1 MGYTNKTS
9 HYDLPQWIAGDKPSW
24 LGDVNTA
31 MLNID
36 TAIAGA
42 DASASAA
49 ESSAAAANAQ
59 VQAQEAKITKNTTDI
74 QTLTESLA
82 DTQGEVNNVKT
93 TAEGALP
100 KSGGT
105 MTGNLILNAAPMSD
119 LQAATK
125 KYVDDNSGKGALML
139 TGGTMTGPLTLN
151 GAPTADLMA
160 ATKKYVDDKTFSERT
175 DYSCNDAVAGSLTA
189 NVTNESLLGF
199 NYNKYVFCVGVLK
212 GAFAAAVTAIYTG
225 PNTADAA
232 FVEMFKAPSNP
243 FNLAAISSPTTVNDF
258 TNIGIGADPVSL
270 SVTYDGNYT
279 HFYTQTI
286 RGSVNSLANKAF
298 SGSGVTSI

>member
-74 QTLTESLA
+74 QALTDELA
-82 DTQGEVNNVKT
+82 DVSGV
-93 TAEGALP
+93 ASAALP

-105 MTGNLILNAAPMSD
+105 MTGALTLAGAPTQD

-139 TGGTMTGPLTLN
+139 TGGTMTGPLTLS

-160 ATKKYVDDKTFSERT
+160 ATKKYVDDKQSQISLTPLAINSAGAKLQGNGFVFGGAVVLTGVFSDTSDASNYQLAE
-175 DYSCNDAVAGSLTA
+175 CNGNPLGLTA
-189 NVTNESLLGF
+189 NQTKSVGYYSGVKLGE
-199 NYNKYVFCVGVLK
+199 
-212 GAFAAAVTAIYTG
+212 APVTANRGGVNALYNGTKTIIS
-225 PNTADAA
+225 AD
-232 FVEMFKAPSNP
+232 
-243 FNLAAISSPTTVNDF
+243 
-258 TNIGIGADPVSL
+258 GIFSA
-270 SVTYDGNYT
+270 NYT
-279 HFYTQTI
+279 YTI
-286 RGSVNSLANKAF
+286 MC
-298 SGSGVTSI
+298 SGLPV

>member
-42 DASASAA
+42 DASATAA
-49 ESSAAAANAQ
+49 ESSADAANAQ

-74 QTLTESLA
+74 QALTENLA

-105 MTGNLILNAAPMSD
+105 MTGNLILNAAPTSD

-139 TGGTMTGPLTLN
+139 SGGTMTGPLTLA
-151 GAPTADLMA
+151 GEPTSDLMA
-160 ATKKYVDDKTFSERT
+160 ATKKYVDEKQLDGTSFTLGAGAQAAGYFINGWVINGYACVQGVGILQE
-175 DYSCNDAVAGSLTA
+175 NLAGEAVLLTCVGNPLNLTA
-189 NVTNESLLGF
+189 NTRTTIGSILEITNAGTRTTANLSAKFDGAKTDIYTLRQCTSGSTLYVLGA
-199 NYNKYVFCVGVLK
+199 YK
-212 GAFAAAVTAIYTG
+212 GA
-225 PNTADAA
+225 
-232 FVEMFKAPSNP
+232 
-243 FNLAAISSPTTVNDF
+243 
-258 TNIGIGADPVSL
+258 
-270 SVTYDGNYT
+270 
-279 HFYTQTI
+279 
-286 RGSVNSLANKAF
+286 
-298 SGSGVTSI
+298 

>member
-59 VQAQEAKITKNTTDI
+59 VQAQEAKIAKNTTDI
-74 QTLTESLA
+74 QALTENLA
-82 DTQGEVNNVKT
+82 DTQGEVNTVKT

-105 MTGNLILNAAPMSD
+105 MTGNLILNAAPTSD

-139 TGGTMTGPLTLN
+139 SGGTMTGPLILN
-151 GAPTADLMA
+151 GNPTTDLGA
-160 ATKKYVDDKTFSERT
+160 ATKQYVDGINPVIMTRTSNEDKYQVTG
-175 DYSCNDAVAGSLTA
+175 YYLK
-189 NVTNESLLGF
+189 NVLVVLSN
-199 NYNKYVFCVGVLK
+199 GVLDLTS
-212 GAFAAAVTAIYTG
+212 GSVAAPTFGRFAG
-225 PNTADAA
+225 
-232 FVEMFKAPSNP
+232 NP
-243 FNLAAISSPTTVNDF
+243 FNLTLNTPVNLGTLCFIEAGSASLTGMTTS
-258 TNIGIGADPVSL
+258 GIRATYNGQNTVIDTGATLPAKQGIL
-270 SVTYDGNYT
+270 LINM
-279 HFYTQTI
+279 
-286 RGSVNSLANKAF
+286 AWAF
-298 SGSGVTSI
+298 

>member
-42 DASASAA
+42 DTSASAA

-74 QTLTESLA
+74 QALTEQVA
-82 DTQGEVNNVKT
+82 DVSGVAN
-93 TAEGALP
+93 AALP
-100 KSGGT
+100 KNGGT
-105 MTGNLILNAAPMSD
+105 MTGPLTLAGAPTQD

-139 TGGTMTGPLTLN
+139 TGGTMTGPLTLS

-160 ATKKYVDDKTFSERT
+160 ATKKYVDDRAKAAYFTKTSNVDGFSNAGGVAIGNSLVLGGILSPISNIDANT
-175 DYSCNDAVAGSLTA
+175 DVFSCAGNPFGLTA
-189 NVTNESLLGF
+189 N
-199 NYNKYVFCVGVLK
+199 
-212 GAFAAAVTAIYTG
+212 A
-225 PNTADAA
+225 
-232 FVEMFKAPSNP
+232 
-243 FNLAAISSPTTVNDF
+243 PTTLSAVFATATSFSQVTVVNAVVVYNG
-258 TNIGIGADPVSL
+258 TNTVIKNSAQISATGITFVNATVKVGA
-270 SVTYDGNYT
+270 
-279 HFYTQTI
+279 
-286 RGSVNSLANKAF
+286 
-298 SGSGVTSI
+298 

>member
-42 DASASAA
+42 DASATAA

-74 QTLTESLA
+74 QALTKQLA
-82 DTQGEVNNVKT
+82 DVSGVAN
-93 TAEGALP
+93 AALP
-100 KSGGT
+100 KKGGT
-105 MTGNLILNAAPMSD
+105 MTGALTLAGAPTQD

-125 KYVDDNSGKGALML
+125 KYVDDK
-139 TGGTMTGPLTLN
+139 TLSVR
-151 GAPTADLMA
+151 TA
-160 ATKKYVDDKTFSERT
+160 
-175 DYSCNDAVAGSLTA
+175 YSCNDAVAGSLTN
-189 NVTNESLLGF
+189 NVTTASLFSF
-199 NYNKYVFCVGVLK
+199 NYNKYVFCASVIS
-212 GAFAAAVTAIYTG
+212 GAFAASVTAIYTG

-232 FVEMFKAPSNP
+232 YVEMFKAPGNP
-243 FNLAAISSPTTVNDF
+243 FNLAVKANPSTANDF
-258 TNIGIGADPVSL
+258 TDLGIGANPVSL
-270 SVTYDGNYT
+270 SATYDGTHT
-279 HFYTQTI
+279 HFYSQTV
-286 RGSVNSLANKAF
+286 RGGVTGLANKAF

>member
-74 QTLTESLA
+74 QALTENLA

-93 TAEGALP
+93 IAEGALP

-105 MTGNLILNAAPMSD
+105 MTGNLILNAAPTTD

-125 KYVDDNSGKGALML
+125 KYVDEKASQISLTPLAINSTGAKLQGNGFVFGGAVVL
-139 TGGTMTGPLTLN
+139 TCVFSDTSDASNYQLAECNGNPL
-151 GAPTADLMA
+151 G
-160 ATKKYVDDKTFSERT
+160 
-175 DYSCNDAVAGSLTA
+175 LTA
-189 NVTNESLLGF
+189 NQTKSVGCYSGVKLGEAPITASKGGV
-199 NYNKYVFCVGVLK
+199 NALYNGTKTIIS
-212 GAFAAAVTAIYTG
+212 AAGTFSA
-225 PNTADAA
+225 
-232 FVEMFKAPSNP
+232 
-243 FNLAAISSPTTVNDF
+243 
-258 TNIGIGADPVSL
+258 
-270 SVTYDGNYT
+270 NYT
-279 HFYTQTI
+279 YTI
-286 RGSVNSLANKAF
+286 MC
-298 SGSGVTSI
+298 SGLPV

>member
-42 DASASAA
+42 DASATAA

-74 QTLTESLA
+74 QALTEQLA
-82 DTQGEVNNVKT
+82 DVSGVAN
-93 TAEGALP
+93 AALP
-100 KSGGT
+100 KNGGT
-105 MTGNLILNAAPMSD
+105 MTGALTLAGAPTQD

-139 TGGTMTGPLTLN
+139 SGGTMTGPLTLN
-151 GAPTADLMA
+151 AAPTADLMA
-160 ATKKYVDDKTFSERT
+160 ATKKYVDDNAVTTPFKVSKAVSDAGFVISAAAVNGALVFSII
-175 DYSCNDAVAGSLTA
+175 GSGTINHSAELAKCDGNPLGLTA
-189 NVTNESLLGF
+189 NQAFQYISF
-199 NYNKYVFCVGVLK
+199 ISDLK
-212 GAFAAAVTAIYTG
+212 GTPIINKCDVKFDGTSTIITNRTNVTGMCFGVWTG
-225 PNTADAA
+225 KC
-232 FVEMFKAPSNP
+232 VYE
-243 FNLAAISSPTTVNDF
+243 
-258 TNIGIGADPVSL
+258 
-270 SVTYDGNYT
+270 TY
-279 HFYTQTI
+279 
-286 RGSVNSLANKAF
+286 
-298 SGSGVTSI
+298 

>member
-74 QTLTESLA
+74 QALTKQLA
-82 DTQGEVNNVKT
+82 DVSGVAN
-93 TAEGALP
+93 AALP

-105 MTGNLILNAAPMSD
+105 MTG
-119 LQAATK
+119 
-125 KYVDDNSGKGALML
+125 
-139 TGGTMTGPLTLN
+139 PLTLA
-151 GAPTADLMA
+151 GAPTQDLMA
-160 ATKKYVDDKTFSERT
+160 ATKKYVDDKTLSVRT
-175 DYSCNDAVAGSLTA
+175 AYSCNDAVAGSLTN
-189 NVTNESLLGF
+189 NVTTLSLFSF
-199 NYNKYVFCVGVLK
+199 NYNKYVFCASVIS
-212 GAFAAAVTAIYTG
+212 GAFAASVTAIYTG

-232 FVEMFKAPSNP
+232 YVEMFKAPGNP
-243 FNLAAISSPTTVNDF
+243 FNLAVKTNPSAANDF
-258 TNIGIGADPVSL
+258 TDIGIGANPVSL
-270 SVTYDGNYT
+270 SATYDGTHT
-279 HFYTQTI
+279 HFYSQTV
-286 RGSVNSLANKAF
+286 RGSVTGLANKAF

>member
-74 QTLTESLA
+74 QALTEQLA
-82 DTQGEVNNVKT
+82 NVSGV
-93 TAEGALP
+93 ANAALP
-100 KSGGT
+100 KNGGT
-105 MTGNLILNAAPMSD
+105 MSGALTLAGAPTQD

-125 KYVDDNSGKGALML
+125 KYVDE
-139 TGGTMTGPLTLN
+139 N
-151 GAPTADLMA
+151 GAGAVVDFVGYTSNLQFSGNSKFRYNNAVLSIAFDAAAKMNTAFTDTITIGVGTFVPIRKTAGNPLGLTAKNPPTSDSDLTRLVGAYTVKKDSTNVAFECYAYFDGTNTYIGFAGPTATITTLQGA
-160 ATKKYVDDKTFSERT
+160 I
-175 DYSCNDAVAGSLTA
+175 
-189 NVTNESLLGF
+189 LGGMI
-199 NYNKYVFCVGVLK
+199 VEVL
-212 GAFAAAVTAIYTG
+212 
-225 PNTADAA
+225 
-232 FVEMFKAPSNP
+232 
-243 FNLAAISSPTTVNDF
+243 
-258 TNIGIGADPVSL
+258 
-270 SVTYDGNYT
+270 
-279 HFYTQTI
+279 
-286 RGSVNSLANKAF
+286 
-298 SGSGVTSI
+298 

>member
-74 QTLTESLA
+74 QALTEQVA
-82 DTQGEVNNVKT
+82 NVSGV
-93 TAEGALP
+93 ASAALP
-100 KSGGT
+100 KNGGT
-105 MTGNLILNAAPMSD
+105 MTGPLTLAGAPAQD

-139 TGGTMTGPLTLN
+139 TGGTMTGPLTLS

-160 ATKKYVDDKTFSERT
+160 ATKKYVDEHESSGVPFVKTANVDGFSNAGGVALGKALIMT
-175 DYSCNDAVAGSLTA
+175 GVLSPISNIAVGTEMFQATGNPFGLTA
-189 NVTNESLLGF
+189 NTPVTLEGIFLTATSF
-199 NYNKYVFCVGVLK
+199 TQ
-212 GAFAAAVTAIYTG
+212 AAVISATVTFDGVKTVVKNLTQISANGLT
-225 PNTADAA
+225 
-232 FVEMFKAPSNP
+232 FVSAC
-243 FNLAAISSPTTVNDF
+243 VQV
-258 TNIGIGADPVSL
+258 GA
-270 SVTYDGNYT
+270 
-279 HFYTQTI
+279 
-286 RGSVNSLANKAF
+286 
-298 SGSGVTSI
+298 

>member
-74 QTLTESLA
+74 QALTEQLA
-82 DTQGEVNNVKT
+82 NVSSV
-93 TAEGALP
+93 ANAALP
-100 KSGGT
+100 KNGGT
-105 MTGNLILNAAPMSD
+105 MTGALTLAGAPTQD

-125 KYVDDNSGKGALML
+125 KYVDDRASNLGNKNAKLIFATTSGSA
-139 TGGTMTGPLTLN
+139 TG
-151 GAPTADLMA
+151 
-160 ATKKYVDDKTFSERT
+160 YVQF
-175 DYSCNDAVAGSLTA
+175 NNAVAMVSCVLTINQPSTGA
-189 NVTNESLLGF
+189 ITLSGGYSFIPCFTVEGNV
-199 NYNKYVFCVGVLK
+199 
-212 GAFAAAVTAIYTG
+212 
-225 PNTADAA
+225 
-232 FVEMFKAPSNP
+232 
-243 FNLAAISSPTTVNDF
+243 FNLESKTPTTTGDLYNC
-258 TNIGIGADPVSL
+258 NLIGIDLDSPAGTAPEVYAYYNNSDTVFGVRVQTSSL
-270 SVTYDGNYT
+270 STFGNKHYS
-279 HFYTQTI
+279 I
-286 RGSVNSLANKAF
+286 CG
-298 SGSGVTSI
+298 GVIV

>member
-59 VQAQEAKITKNTTDI
+59 VQAQEPKITKNTTDI
-74 QTLTESLA
+74 QALTENLA
-82 DTQGEVNNVKT
+82 DMQGEVNNVKT
-93 TAEGALP
+93 TADGALP

-105 MTGNLILNAAPMSD
+105 MTGNLILNGAPTSD
-119 LQAATK
+119 FQAATK

-139 TGGTMTGPLTLN
+139 SGGTMTGPLTLS
-151 GAPTADLMA
+151 GAPTEDLMA
-160 ATKKYVDDKTFSERT
+160 ATKKYVDDHSTVKT
-175 DYSCNDAVAGSLTA
+175 
-189 NVTNESLLGF
+189 
-199 NYNKYVFCVGVLK
+199 K
-212 GAFAAAVTAIYTG
+212 I
-225 PNTADAA
+225 
-232 FVEMFKAPSNP
+232 
-243 FNLAAISSPTTVNDF
+243 TTVNGLNIFITGHIISGTVNMWGSYAGKGTEGENFVVATAPGNPLNLAQNTPVAVGLFRGLSKDGQYTYHISGMNAVF
-258 TNIGIGADPVSL
+258 DGSKTNIVCATALKADFI
-270 SVTYDGNYT
+270 YT
-279 HFYTQTI
+279 F
-286 RGSVNSLANKAF
+286 ACF
-298 SGSGVTSI
+298 GVAD

>member
-42 DASASAA
+42 DASATAA

-74 QTLTESLA
+74 QALTEQVA
-82 DTQGEVNNVKT
+82 DVSGVAN
-93 TAEGALP
+93 GALP

-105 MTGNLILNAAPMSD
+105 MTGALTLAGAPTQD

-125 KYVDDNSGKGALML
+125 KYVDENSGKGALML
-139 TGGTMTGPLTLN
+139 TGGTMTGPLTLS
-151 GAPTADLMA
+151 GAPTSDLMA
-160 ATKKYVDDKTFSERT
+160 ATKKYVDERAKAAYFTKTNNVDGFSNAGGVAIGNSLVLGGILSPISNIDANT
-175 DYSCNDAVAGSLTA
+175 DVFSCAGNPFGLTA
-189 NVTNESLLGF
+189 NTPTTLSAVFATAASFSQVTVVNAVVV
-199 NYNKYVFCVGVLK
+199 YNGTNTVIKNSAQISATGITFVN
-212 GAFAAAVTAIYTG
+212 AAVK
-225 PNTADAA
+225 
-232 FVEMFKAPSNP
+232 V
-243 FNLAAISSPTTVNDF
+243 
-258 TNIGIGADPVSL
+258 GA
-270 SVTYDGNYT
+270 
-279 HFYTQTI
+279 
-286 RGSVNSLANKAF
+286 
-298 SGSGVTSI
+298 

>member
-74 QTLTESLA
+74 QALTEQLA
-82 DTQGEVNNVKT
+82 DVSGVAN
-93 TAEGALP
+93 AALP

-105 MTGNLILNAAPMSD
+105 MTG
-119 LQAATK
+119 
-125 KYVDDNSGKGALML
+125 
-139 TGGTMTGPLTLN
+139 PLTLS
-151 GAPTADLMA
+151 GAPTTDLMA
-160 ATKKYVDDKTFSERT
+160 ATKKYVDDAAGNVVTEFTRENNVPNCGAIVINNRVVLTVSGLAPAQLSNPT
-175 DYSCNDAVAGSLTA
+175 LLTYAGNPLNLVANATYSCGSM
-189 NVTNESLLGF
+189 
-199 NYNKYVFCVGVLK
+199 
-212 GAFAAAVTAIYTG
+212 I
-225 PNTADAA
+225 
-232 FVEMFKAPSNP
+232 
-243 FNLAAISSPTTVNDF
+243 AISNTNSIVALNCVYNGTT
-258 TNIGIGADPVSL
+258 TKISAG
-270 SVTYDGNYT
+270 
-279 HFYTQTI
+279 
-286 RGSVNSLANKAF
+286 GSIKETAFCFAAF
-298 SGSGVTSI
+298 SGTPINT

>member
-74 QTLTESLA
+74 QALTEQLA
-82 DTQGEVNNVKT
+82 NVSGV
-93 TAEGALP
+93 ANAALP
-100 KSGGT
+100 KNGGT
-105 MTGNLILNAAPMSD
+105 MTGALMLSGEPTQD

-125 KYVDDNSGKGALML
+125 KYVDDKSASTVIFTSTL
-139 TGGTMTGPLTLN
+139 TSLNYAFYACAVGNTLIFSCFGNNTTGLTDGTVVAKATGN
-151 GAPTADLMA
+151 VFD
-160 ATKKYVDDKTFSERT
+160 
-175 DYSCNDAVAGSLTA
+175 LTA
-189 NVTNESLLGF
+189 NQNYEKGKAFTTITDGSPLLGGIVIKF
-199 NYNKYVFCVGVLK
+199 DGTDTTISIGGPLSTKT
-212 GAFAAAVTAIYTG
+212 GAFTG
-225 PNTADAA
+225 
-232 FVEMFKAPSNP
+232 SW
-243 FNLAAISSPTTVNDF
+243 
-258 TNIGIGADPVSL
+258 IGAV
-270 SVTYDGNYT
+270 
-279 HFYTQTI
+279 
-286 RGSVNSLANKAF
+286 K
-298 SGSGVTSI
+298 

>member
-42 DASASAA
+42 DASATAA

-74 QTLTESLA
+74 RALTEQLA
-82 DTQGEVNNVKT
+82 GVSGVAN
-93 TAEGALP
+93 AALP
-100 KSGGT
+100 KNGGT
-105 MTGNLILNAAPMSD
+105 MTGALTLAGAPTQD

-125 KYVDDNSGKGALML
+125 KYVDDK
-139 TGGTMTGPLTLN
+139 TLSVR
-151 GAPTADLMA
+151 TA
-160 ATKKYVDDKTFSERT
+160 
-175 DYSCNDAVAGSLTA
+175 YSCNDAVAGSLTN
-189 NVTNESLLGF
+189 NVTTASLFGF
-199 NYNKYVFCVGVLK
+199 NYNKYVFCASVIS
-212 GAFAAAVTAIYTG
+212 GAFAASVTAIYTG
-225 PNTADAA
+225 PNVADAA
-232 FVEMFKAPSNP
+232 YVEMFKAPGNP
-243 FNLAAISSPTTVNDF
+243 FNLAAKANPSAANDF
-258 TNIGIGADPVSL
+258 TDLGIAPNPVSL
-270 SVTYDGNYT
+270 SATYDGTHT
-279 HFYTQTI
+279 HFYSQTV
-286 RGSVNSLANKAF
+286 RGSVTGLANKTF

>member
-36 TAIAGA
+36 TAIASA
-42 DASASAA
+42 DASATAA

-105 MTGNLILNAAPMSD
+105 MTGNLILNGVPTSD

-125 KYVDDNSGKGALML
+125 SYVDSFVPTYIKAVANPSESLTVSGYINSAICSCTINGSAGVSQNVAMATF
-139 TGGTMTGPLTLN
+139 TGNPWGLATSDEKTVGVGFARNTTSSDAIQFNIKLKYDGTNTIIYQSDLPMTGE
-151 GAPTADLMA
+151 
-160 ATKKYVDDKTFSERT
+160 YVFIGM
-175 DYSCNDAVAGSLTA
+175 VAG
-189 NVTNESLLGF
+189 
-199 NYNKYVFCVGVLK
+199 
-212 GAFAAAVTAIYTG
+212 
-225 PNTADAA
+225 
-232 FVEMFKAPSNP
+232 
-243 FNLAAISSPTTVNDF
+243 VN
-258 TNIGIGADPVSL
+258 
-270 SVTYDGNYT
+270 
-279 HFYTQTI
+279 Q
-286 RGSVNSLANKAF
+286 
-298 SGSGVTSI
+298 

>member
-74 QTLTESLA
+74 QALTEQVA
-82 DTQGEVNNVKT
+82 NVSGV
-93 TAEGALP
+93 ANAALP
-100 KSGGT
+100 KNGGT
-105 MTGNLILNAAPMSD
+105 MTGALTLAGAPTQD

-139 TGGTMTGPLTLN
+139 SGGTMTGPLTLN
-151 GAPTADLMA
+151 GAPTTDLMA
-160 ATKKYVDDKTFSERT
+160 ATKKYVDDNAGFSYAHFLCAIKSEQENAVLSAEVLGTILIGSISGNLVSIAANTLIFTTTGNPLKLDANKTYKAGYVYQAGGSYQLDLMYNGEVT
-175 DYSCNDAVAGSLTA
+175 TIKSHLAIPAGSSIWA
-189 NVTNESLLGF
+189 
-199 NYNKYVFCVGVLK
+199 FCGV
-212 GAFAAAVTAIYTG
+212 
-225 PNTADAA
+225 P
-232 FVEMFKAPSNP
+232 
-243 FNLAAISSPTTVNDF
+243 LA
-258 TNIGIGADPVSL
+258 
-270 SVTYDGNYT
+270 
-279 HFYTQTI
+279 
-286 RGSVNSLANKAF
+286 
-298 SGSGVTSI
+298 

>member
-74 QTLTESLA
+74 QALTESLA

-105 MTGNLILNAAPMSD
+105 MSGNLILNAAPTSD

-139 TGGTMTGPLTLN
+139 SGGTMTGPLTLS

-160 ATKKYVDDKTFSERT
+160 ATKKYVDDAADDTVNRFTCTASV
-175 DYSCNDAVAGSLTA
+175 SGSVSP
-189 NVTNESLLGF
+189 NVTSGLLTILW
-199 NYNKYVFCVGVLK
+199 NKFVASVSVVSGSFAQTITTTNLSTQVF
-212 GAFAAAVTAIYTG
+212 I
-225 PNTADAA
+225 PM
-232 FVEMFKAPSNP
+232 FVINGNP
-243 FNLAAISSPTTVNDF
+243 FKWSAKTPAVDSDILESGISAILTDT
-258 TNIGIGADPVSL
+258 PVSL
-270 SVTYDGNYT
+270 AGYYNNNKTVLGMVTYQASVDGLKGKS
-279 HFYTQTI
+279 FKGF
-286 RGSVNSLANKAF
+286 GSTV
-298 SGSGVTSI
+298 V

>member
-74 QTLTESLA
+74 QALTENLA
-82 DTQGEVNNVKT
+82 DTQGEVNNAKT
-93 TAEGALP
+93 AAQTAQATADAALP
-100 KSGGT
+100 KAGGT
-105 MTGNLILNAAPMSD
+105 MTGSLILNAAPTSD

-125 KYVDDNSGKGALML
+125 SYVDSFVPTYIKAVANPSESLTVSGYINSAICSCTINASAGVSQNVAMATFTGNPWGLGTSDEKTVGVGFARNASNSDALQFNIKLKYDGTNTIIYQSDLPL
-139 TGGTMTGPLTLN
+139 TGE
-151 GAPTADLMA
+151 
-160 ATKKYVDDKTFSERT
+160 YVFMGM
-175 DYSCNDAVAGSLTA
+175 VAG
-189 NVTNESLLGF
+189 
-199 NYNKYVFCVGVLK
+199 
-212 GAFAAAVTAIYTG
+212 
-225 PNTADAA
+225 
-232 FVEMFKAPSNP
+232 
-243 FNLAAISSPTTVNDF
+243 VN
-258 TNIGIGADPVSL
+258 
-270 SVTYDGNYT
+270 
-279 HFYTQTI
+279 Q
-286 RGSVNSLANKAF
+286 
-298 SGSGVTSI
+298 

>member
-9 HYDLPQWIAGDKPSW
+9 HYNLPQWIAGDKPSW

-49 ESSAAAANAQ
+49 KSSAAAANAQ
-59 VQAQEAKITKNTTDI
+59 VQSQEPKITKNTTDI
-74 QTLTESLA
+74 QALTENLA

-105 MTGNLILNAAPMSD
+105 MTGDLILNTAPTSD

-125 KYVDDNSGKGALML
+125 KYVDDSAVIAATNFELYTENLGFTSDATSYRYNKALICITLGGGVMADSFTNTIAVGSGTFVPILKAPKNLLNLPVKTPTTLADLTALHGYYTTTKNGQAVNYGCKCYFDGENTIVGFAGATSAITNFQGATL
-139 TGGTMTGPLTLN
+139 TGII
-151 GAPTADLMA
+151 
-160 ATKKYVDDKTFSERT
+160 VDI
-175 DYSCNDAVAGSLTA
+175 L
-189 NVTNESLLGF
+189 
-199 NYNKYVFCVGVLK
+199 
-212 GAFAAAVTAIYTG
+212 
-225 PNTADAA
+225 
-232 FVEMFKAPSNP
+232 
-243 FNLAAISSPTTVNDF
+243 
-258 TNIGIGADPVSL
+258 
-270 SVTYDGNYT
+270 
-279 HFYTQTI
+279 
-286 RGSVNSLANKAF
+286 
-298 SGSGVTSI
+298 